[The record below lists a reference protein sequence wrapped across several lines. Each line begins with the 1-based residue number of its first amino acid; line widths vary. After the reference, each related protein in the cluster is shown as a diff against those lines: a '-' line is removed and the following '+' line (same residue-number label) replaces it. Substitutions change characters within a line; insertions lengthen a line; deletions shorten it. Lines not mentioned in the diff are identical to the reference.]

1 MFGNNL
7 KNLRNE
13 AQINQ
18 KNLAAQF
25 NVTQATISSWENG
38 RTAPSFDQLIE
49 IADYF
54 DVSVDYLIGRMNID
68 NNYVYSPAKNIADIL
83 ELLQQTDCNERGM
96 IFKLLK
102 EYLKTKKNQQANKQ

>member
-18 KNLAAQF
+18 KTLASRF
-25 NVTQATISSWENG
+25 RVTQATISSWENG
-38 RTAPSFDQLIE
+38 RTAPSFEQLIQ

-54 DVSVDYLIGRMNID
+54 DVSVDYLIGRTNID
-68 NNYVYSPAKNIADIL
+68 NNYVYNPQKDIADIL
-83 ELLQQTDCNERGM
+83 EILQQTDNREREV
-96 IFKLLK
+96 IYRLLK
-102 EYLKTKKNQQANKQ
+102 EYTKAKKAFSKE

>member
-13 AQINQ
+13 AQIIQ

-54 DVSVDYLIGRMNID
+54 DVSVDYLIGRMSID
-68 NNYVYSPAKNIADIL
+68 NNYVYSPSKNIADIL
-83 ELLQQTDCNERGM
+83 ELLQQTDCNEREV
-96 IFKLLK
+96 IFRLLK
-102 EYLKTKKNQQANKQ
+102 EYLKTKKNQQAK

>member
-13 AQINQ
+13 AHINQ

-25 NVTQATISSWENG
+25 RVTQATISSWENG
-38 RTAPSFDQLIE
+38 RTAPSFEQLIQ

-54 DVSVDYLIGRMNID
+54 DVSVNYLIGRTNID
-68 NNYVYSPAKNIADIL
+68 NNYVYAPQKDVADIL
-83 ELLQQTDCNERGM
+83 ELLQQTDPREREY
-96 IFKLLK
+96 IYRLLK
-102 EYLKTKKNQQANKQ
+102 EYLKVKKTRQA